1 MSARL
6 LKKNFFFKV
15 WISVSPV
22 CSWELSTCYLSR
34 MGALFPSY
42 PLAPSAVATCSGCP
56 VASLESAGSIQAKP
70 ARRRPEGGRQGNSG
84 GRRAH
89 TSVVLG
95 VPARTHTLPPFFFF
109 FLDKSLLGNEC
120 TRTGLWL
127 SSPCLKESLFGG
139 LRDEPPGPPPTS
151 ALVPRGGL
159 LSRGHLWMAHS
170 TPS

>member
-1 MSARL
+1 MFLGAEHL
-6 LKKNFFFKV
+6 LSFKNGRPF
-15 WISVSPV
+15 P
-22 CSWELSTCYLSR
+22 ELSTGPLRSGDLLRVSCGLS
-34 MGALFPSY
+34 GVSWQYPSQ
-42 PLAPSAVATCSGCP
+42 
-56 VASLESAGSIQAKP
+56 ASTEE
-70 ARRRPEGGRQGNSG
+70 ARGRQTREQRGQAG
-84 GRRAH
+84 
-89 TSVVLG
+89 
-95 VPARTHTLPPFFFF
+95 THICGPGCSCQDPHSATFFFF